1 MEVPKPEELTILVV
15 LTDLRREGGSFVL
28 AVPVS
33 LKSQLH
39 FVLAVADLA
48 LSPFF
53 FSFFFFF
60 LGGFNSPQSCE
71 SVFVF
76 GSEIF
81 FFFLVR
87 PRIGPNPLTGP
98 AGPVWGRS
106 RAREKNPLS

>member
-39 FVLAVADLA
+39 FVLAIADLA

-53 FSFFFFF
+53 FLFSFFF
-60 LGGFNSPQSCE
+60 LGFSSPQSCE
-71 SVFVF
+71 FVFVF
-76 GSEIF
+76 GSKIF
-81 FFFLVR
+81 FFFLV
-87 PRIGPNPLTGP
+87 GP
-98 AGPVWGRS
+98 
-106 RAREKNPLS
+106 